1 MGETSAVER
10 GVFIGLAVVRFVL
23 AVAAVS
29 LAPALYRDHVAVL
42 VFLRPTKEV
51 FLFAGFQLS
60 EGRTSLPAVVACALP
75 LLLGGVWVFFG
86 LGRAYA
92 EALEEAELPGI
103 MGRLLPKKRLDAMR
117 EVLDERGPRVVFLG
131 RLAAFPSTLMAAAAG
146 SSGLEWRRFLL
157 ADAAGA
163 LVSLAVLLSLGLA
176 LQETYESAG
185 TWVTAGGVVVLAT
198 MVVLLGRSLT
208 TSSSKSKS
216 KSS

>member
-23 AVAAVS
+23 ALIAIP

-42 VFLRPTKEV
+42 VLLRPTKEV

-60 EGRTSLPAVVACALP
+60 EGHTSLLAVVACALP

-92 EALEEAELPGI
+92 ESLREAQLPGLV
-103 MGRLLPKKRLDAMR
+103 GRLLPKRRLDAMC
-117 EVLDERGPRVVFLG
+117 EVLDERGPGVVFLG

-146 SSGLEWRRFLL
+146 TSGLEWRRFLV

-185 TWVTAGGVVVLAT
+185 TWVTAAGVVVLAT

-208 TSSSKSKS
+208 SSSSTSS
-216 KSS
+216 